1 MTQPDNGL
9 NLSPEIKGR
18 ALIPLHDMPFE
29 FRISDKCRAELEKM
43 EQRRTP
49 TGTNLFSYTQAEAMV
64 RFILANFILKG
75 DQ

>member
-43 EQRRTP
+43 EQRR
-49 TGTNLFSYTQAEAMV
+49 ARA
-64 RFILANFILKG
+64 LATAHLYWF
-75 DQ
+75 D